1 MKIIKEGIVFSN
13 DIQRILEGYNAI
25 NFSYNK
31 TGITIPDNNF
41 ITNLRNDFADTVNK
55 IFNGNTAIISEEE
68 MENCIYSSIQDVIGR
83 FPHHLLR

>member
-31 TGITIPDNNF
+31 QGIIIPNKNY
-41 ITNLRNDFADTVNK
+41 IESLRKDFTTTVNN
-55 IFNGNTAIISEEE
+55 IFTTTTIITESEMLES
-68 MENCIYSSIQDVIGR
+68 IYSSISPFLGIY
-83 FPHHLLR
+83 PHCISR

>member
-31 TGITIPDNNF
+31 QGIIIPNKNYIESLRKNF
-41 ITNLRNDFADTVNK
+41 TTTVNN
-55 IFNGNTAIISEEE
+55 IFTTTTIITESEMLES
-68 MENCIYSSIQDVIGR
+68 IYSSISPFLGVY
-83 FPHHLLR
+83 PHCISR

>member
-31 TGITIPDNNF
+31 QGIIIPNKNY
-41 ITNLRNDFADTVNK
+41 IESLRKDFTTTVNN
-55 IFNGNTAIISEEE
+55 IFTTTTIITESEMLES
-68 MENCIYSSIQDVIGR
+68 IYSSISPFLGVY
-83 FPHHLLR
+83 PHCISR

>member
-31 TGITIPDNNF
+31 QGIIIPNKNY
-41 ITNLRNDFADTVNK
+41 IESLRKDFTTTVNN
-55 IFNGNTAIISEEE
+55 IFTTTTIITESEMLES
-68 MENCIYSSIQDVIGR
+68 IYSSISPFSGVY
-83 FPHHLLR
+83 PHCISR